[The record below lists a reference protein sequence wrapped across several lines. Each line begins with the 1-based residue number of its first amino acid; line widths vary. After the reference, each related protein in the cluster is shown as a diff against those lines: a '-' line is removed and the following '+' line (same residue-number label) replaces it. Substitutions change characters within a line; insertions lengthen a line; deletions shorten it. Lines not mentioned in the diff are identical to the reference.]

1 MRIAG
6 YFLACFFFVYLNME
20 ESNGYKTNE
29 PFFLADYSH
38 EIRNPLNGITG
49 LIEILKDSGLNSE
62 QKSLLKSMQIKNSQL
77 QLALNHMLEY
87 SKLLSG
93 NIKSY
98 PEQLLIFPFLQ
109 KILDDLFQIYR
120 KERIKLCYFLP
131 PELSGIAVIDP
142 ILIRQVIIEI
152 GKYVM
157 QQGNMPKI
165 NLEISIQSSDLVLE
179 FLQAPTDDIDT
190 NTSIINSASTKNIS
204 FILTQGILKLIGG
217 TIENQTTSSILLRL
231 PIKCAPLIGD
241 SHKKS
246 TKDILKNK
254 NIIFYNYQ
262 SDTCGSIRKHLKY
275 WGMSFHSE
283 DNDFNPNRWNKNDDK
298 YQIIGVD
305 LSDSNQHEFIV
316 IDEIR
321 KVSKLP
327 IILFKEA
334 DNNLQKLLTLQK
346 DVVVLYKPISSKD
359 LAFVL
364 ESVIQSEVNKLRE
377 WIRNPFSLISEY
389 KDTIKI
395 LIAEDDPINQR
406 VMHEYFNKL
415 HLKVDIAPNGKLA
428 TEWYEQHKYDLIF
441 MDINM
446 PEMDGVEAT
455 QKIRSIKNDH
465 HPYIIAITA
474 DALKGDKKT
483 YSDVGMD
490 DFLFKPVNIE
500 KLQKKISDY
509 IQSLRH

>member
-1 MRIAG
+1 
-6 YFLACFFFVYLNME
+6 ME
-20 ESNGYKTNE
+20 ASNGNNTNE

-49 LIEILKDSGLNSE
+49 LIEILLDSGLNSE
-62 QKSLLKSMQIKNSQL
+62 QMSLLKSMQLKNGQL

-120 KERIKLCYFLP
+120 KERVKLCYFLP

-157 QQGNMPKI
+157 QQGERSKI
-165 NLEISIQSSDLVLE
+165 NLEIKVQSSDLILE
-179 FLQAPTDDIDT
+179 FFQTSTDDSDT
-190 NTSIINSASTKNIS
+190 NTNIINSTSNKNIS
-204 FILTQGILKLIGG
+204 FVLTKGILELIGG
-217 TIENQTTSSILLRL
+217 TIENQSSSSILLKL
-231 PIKCAPLIGD
+231 PIKCAPLLGI
-241 SHKKS
+241 SEKRS
-246 TKDILKNK
+246 TREILKNK

-275 WGMSFHSE
+275 WEMSFHS
-283 DNDFNPNRWNKNDDK
+283 DNNDFNPNNWNNNDDK

-305 LSDSNQHEFIV
+305 LSDSNQHEFII

-395 LIAEDDPINQR
+395 LIAEDDPINRR

-415 HLKVDIAPNGKLA
+415 HLKVDIASNGKLA
-428 TEWYEQHKYDLIF
+428 VEWYEQHKYDLIF

-455 QKIRSIKNDH
+455 QKIRALKNDH

-483 YSDVGMD
+483 YLNAGMD
-490 DFLFKPVNIE
+490 DFIFKPVNIE
-500 KLQKKISDY
+500 GLQKKISGF